1 MSALV
6 ESASVEPVLA
16 ELACVPPGEV
26 ARLWPHLAHYIA
38 RAMARGGMGRFADVE
53 ADVLGAD
60 AYLWVATA
68 AGAILA
74 AAVTKVT
81 GAGSARLCTIVAC
94 GGHDWPR
101 FRFLIAGLESY
112 ARAEGCTAVE
122 ICGRPGWQ
130 RRLAGYRT
138 VKVVIRKGL

>member
-1 MSALV
+1 M
-6 ESASVEPVLA
+6 SASVEPASVA
-16 ELACVPPGEV
+16 LACVPPDQV
-26 ARLWPHLAHYIA
+26 ARLWPHIAHYIA

-53 ADVLGAD
+53 ADVLAAN
-60 AYLWVATA
+60 AYLWVATE

-81 GAGSARLCTIVAC
+81 GEGRARVCTIVAC

-101 FRFLIAGLESY
+101 FGFLIAGLENY
-112 ARAEGCTAVE
+112 ARAEGCAAVE

-130 RRLAGYRT
+130 RRLEGYRT